1 MESRGDRAMTDFSI
15 GSAQRRST
23 KRAGWAGRGRK
34 VVTLGSLACLLVLG
48 PLQAHAAQPLSNPYC
63 SSPGAGSSDTCYGNE
78 VLAFEN
84 GGNFNVAFGD
94 YALSNNTTG
103 LYNTGIGEQ
112 ALRSN
117 GTGCCN
123 VASGSYAMSGA
134 QCQACNGQYDTATG
148 YEALFHIDTGSN
160 DTADG
165 INALI
170 LNTSG
175 NENTADG
182 ANALYNNQTGSDNAA
197 DGFGALGGNYCH
209 TCSGSNNT
217 AAGKDALYNIDTGS
231 NDTALGYDAG
241 GIPNGSTATTSGS
254 NDTFLGSLAGPG
266 TSTQLSNATAI
277 GANAVVDESNALVLG
292 GTGSNAVNVGIGTAT
307 PDQALTVAGNV
318 HISGS
323 GNGIIFPDGTVQ
335 TSAASGGGLPSPGSS
350 GNVLQSD
357 GASWISAPLTAG
369 EIPNL
374 SSQYVDLTTNQVIA
388 GTKTFSST
396 IQGDISGNAGTVTNG
411 VYTSGA
417 YADPSWLT
425 SLSGSKISGTIP
437 VSSIPAGSSSYI
449 QNGTAQQASANF
461 NISGN
466 GTLGGSLSAATAGI
480 GISGTPNSLLQVG
493 TSSGSFGS
501 YLQLPLVT
509 NNAVSPPPADCNS
522 STLVGRVVLQ
532 ATTGPKPKLTLW
544 ACTTSGKWTAV
555 K

>member
-1 MESRGDRAMTDFSI
+1 MTDFSI

-123 VASGSYAMSGA
+123 VASGSWAMSGA

-197 DGFGALGGNYCH
+197 SGFGALGGNYCH

-307 PDQALTVAGNV
+307 PDQALTVTGNV

-323 GNGIIFPDGTVQ
+323 GNGVIFPDGSVQ
-335 TSAASGGGLPSPGSS
+335 TTAASNGGLPPGQSGQYLRYNGSS
-350 GNVLQSD
+350 WAASYLQ
-357 GASWISAPLTAG
+357 AG
-369 EIPNL
+369 
-374 SSQYVDLTTNQVIA
+374 DL
-388 GTKTFSST
+388 
-396 IQGDISGNAGTVTNG
+396 
-411 VYTSGA
+411 
-417 YADPSWLT
+417 
-425 SLSGSKISGTIP
+425 
-437 VSSIPAGSSSYI
+437 PAGSSNYI
-449 QNGTAQQASANF
+449 QNGTSQQAGATF
-461 NISGN
+461 NISGSGTIG
-466 GTLGGSLSAATAGI
+466 GTLVATTAGI
-480 GISGTPNSLLQVG
+480 GTSGAPNSLLQVG
-493 TSSGSFGS
+493 NTSSS
-501 YLQLPLVT
+501 YGKYMQLPEVT
-509 NNAVSPPPADCNS
+509 SSSNPPVADCNTTS
-522 STLVGRVVLQ
+522 LSGRLVLQ
-532 ATTGPKPKLTLW
+532 DKGGKLTLW
-544 ACTTSGKWTAV
+544 GCSATSGKWVIV